1 MGSALRGKKGSMC
14 PVNRDEPPIFAQL
27 IEERGFDPFN
37 LAAEIAQLITS
48 AARDRKKIVRDD
60 TRYIPRN
67 DAK

>member
-1 MGSALRGKKGSMC
+1 MGSALRGKKGCMC

-27 IEERGFDPFN
+27 IEERGFDPFD

-48 AARDRKKIVRDD
+48 AARGGKRIIRDD